1 MNKGNT
7 TLSDKAGPIRNRIKK
22 LDALRGFA
30 LLGVCM
36 ANYKELTLYAFYDV
50 GHTVNVEA
58 DRNDTIANF
67 LLYLLVDGKFYT
79 IFSVLFGIGF
89 SIIIGN
95 AIQRGANGMRIFYR
109 RMLLLLGFGFAHLML
124 LWSGD
129 ILMLYATMGML
140 LPFFWNCSDKTIL
153 RWAAFF
159 LCLPIVSSTIVYIFN
174 LNPCSWFYRQMDYWQ
189 NRFGIDDWG
198 EWLHDRQ
205 SYTDL
210 LKFLIMGAF
219 ERMTEFI
226 SSDRYFKVLGLFLVG
241 LWIGKKRIYADITA
255 HRRLLTNMM
264 KIGFAI
270 GTPFAILHAYDGITG
285 FHLISPIHTIVE
297 TFSIY
302 PLGLAYMA
310 TFALYSSR
318 MEVLFS
324 YPGKMALT
332 CYISQSAIAVLL
344 FYGVGLG
351 WGMQMSLPQVILTSV
366 GIFLFQTVCAHLW
379 LRIFTYGPLEWIWRM
394 LTYGAWLPLRKD
406 RMKSELLTE
415 YYTDERQP

>member
-1 MNKGNT
+1 MNKDNIT
-7 TLSDKAGPIRNRIKK
+7 QSENAGPVRKRIKK

-58 DRNDTIANF
+58 DRSDTIANF
-67 LLYLLVDGKFYT
+67 LLYFLVDGKFYT

-95 AIQRGANGMRIFYR
+95 AMQRGANGMRIFYR

-129 ILMLYATMGML
+129 ILMLYAAMGML

-159 LCLPIVSSTIVYIFN
+159 LCLPIVLSTIVFTFN
-174 LNPCSWFYRQMDYWQ
+174 LTPCSWFFRQMDYWQ
-189 NRFGIDDWG
+189 DRFGIGDWG
-198 EWLHDRQ
+198 EWLCDRQ

-226 SSDRYFKVLGLFLVG
+226 SSDRYFKVLGLFLMG
-241 LWIGKKRIYADITA
+241 LWIGKKRIYADIAA
-255 HRRLLTNMM
+255 HRRLLTYTM
-264 KIGFAI
+264 KIGFTI
-270 GTPFAILHAYDGITG
+270 GIPFALLHAYDGITG
-285 FHLISPIHTIVE
+285 FRLIPPLHTIVE

-302 PLGLAYMA
+302 PLGCAYMA
-310 TFALYSSR
+310 AFALYNSR
-318 MEVLFS
+318 VDNLLA

-344 FYGVGLG
+344 FYGVGFGL
-351 WGMQMSLPQVILTSV
+351 GMQLSLPQVILTSM
-366 GIFLFQTVCAHLW
+366 GIFLFQALFARMW
-379 LRIFTYGPLEWIWRM
+379 LEIFAYGPLEWVWRM
-394 LTYGAWLPLRKD
+394 LTYGVWLPLRKS
-406 RMKSELLTE
+406 RTE
-415 YYTDERQP
+415 

>member
-1 MNKGNT
+1 MNKDNT
-7 TLSDKAGPIRNRIKK
+7 TQSDKAGPIRKRIKK

-58 DRNDTIANF
+58 DRSDTIANF

-79 IFSVLFGIGF
+79 IFSILFGIGF

-95 AIQRGANGMRIFYR
+95 AMQRGANGMRIFYR
-109 RMLLLLGFGFAHLML
+109 RMLLLLGFGFSHLML

-129 ILMLYATMGML
+129 ILMLYAAMGML

-159 LCLPIVSSTIVYIFN
+159 LCLPIVSSTIVYVFN
-174 LNPCSWFYRQMDYWQ
+174 LNPCSWFFRQMDYWQ
-189 NRFGIDDWG
+189 NRFGIGDWG

-255 HRRLLTNMM
+255 HRRLLTNTM
-264 KIGFAI
+264 KMGFTI

-285 FHLISPIHTIVE
+285 FHIIPPIHTIVE

-302 PLGLAYMA
+302 PLGWAYMA

-318 MEVLFS
+318 VEGLFS

-344 FYGVGLG
+344 FYGVGFG

-366 GIFLFQTVCAHLW
+366 GIFLFQAVCARLW
-379 LRIFTYGPLEWIWRM
+379 LKIFTYGPLEWIWRM
-394 LTYGAWLPLRKD
+394 LTYGAWLPLRKEK
-406 RMKSELLTE
+406 ME
-415 YYTDERQP
+415 

>member
-1 MNKGNT
+1 MEKDNI
-7 TLSDKAGPIRNRIKK
+7 TLSEKAGPVRQRIKK

-58 DRNDTIANF
+58 DRSDTIANF
-67 LLYLLVDGKFYT
+67 LLYFLVDGKFYT

-95 AIQRGANGMRIFYR
+95 AMQRGANGMRIFYR

-129 ILMLYATMGML
+129 ILMLYAAMGML

-159 LCLPIVSSTIVYIFN
+159 LCLPIVSSTIVYAFN
-174 LNPCSWFYRQMDYWQ
+174 LTPCSWFFRQMDYWQ
-189 NRFGIDDWG
+189 NRFGIGDWG
-198 EWLHDRQ
+198 EWLRDRQ

-241 LWIGKKRIYADITA
+241 LWIGKKCIYADITA
-255 HRRLLTNMM
+255 HRRLLTYTI
-264 KIGFAI
+264 KIGFTI
-270 GTPFAILHAYDGITG
+270 GIPFALLHAYDGITG
-285 FHLISPIHTIVE
+285 FRLIPPLHTIVE
-297 TFSIY
+297 TCSIY
-302 PLGLAYMA
+302 PLGCAYMA
-310 TFALYSSR
+310 TFAIYNSR
-318 MEVLFS
+318 ADNLFA

-332 CYISQSAIAVLL
+332 CYISQSAIAILL

-351 WGMQMSLPQVILTSV
+351 LGMQMSLPQVILTSV
-366 GIFLFQTVCAHLW
+366 GIFLFQALFACIW
-379 LRIFTYGPLEWIWRM
+379 LKIFAYGPLEWVWRM
-394 LTYGAWLPLRKD
+394 LTYGVWLPLRKS
-406 RMKSELLTE
+406 RKE
-415 YYTDERQP
+415 

>member
-1 MNKGNT
+1 MNKDNT
-7 TLSDKAGPIRNRIKK
+7 IISDKAGPVRKRIKK

-58 DRNDTIANF
+58 DMGDTIANF
-67 LLYLLVDGKFYT
+67 LLYFLVDGKFYT

-95 AIQRGANGMRIFYR
+95 AMQSRANGMRIFYR

-129 ILMLYATMGML
+129 ILMLYAAMGML
-140 LPFFWNCSDKTIL
+140 LPLFWNYSDKTIL
-153 RWAAFF
+153 RWAVFF
-159 LCLPIVSSTIVYIFN
+159 LCLPIVSSTMVYAFG
-174 LNPCSWFYRQMDYWQ
+174 LNPCSWFFKQMDYWQ
-189 NRFGIDDWG
+189 NRFGIGDWG
-198 EWLHDRQ
+198 EWLRDRQ

-255 HRRLLTNMM
+255 HRKLLSCTM

-270 GTPFAILHAYDGITG
+270 GIPFALLHAYDGITG
-285 FHLISPIHTIVE
+285 FRLIPPLHTIVE

-302 PLGLAYMA
+302 PLGWAYMA
-310 TFALYSSR
+310 TFALYINRADS
-318 MEVLFS
+318 LFA

-332 CYISQSAIAVLL
+332 CYISQSALAVLL
-344 FYGVGLG
+344 FYGVGLDL
-351 WGMQMSLPQVILTSV
+351 GMQMSLPQVILTSI
-366 GIFLFQTVCAHLW
+366 GIFLFQTLFASLW
-379 LRIFTYGPLEWIWRM
+379 LKIFVYGPLEWIWRM
-394 LTYGAWLPLRKD
+394 LTYGKWLPLRKV
-406 RMKSELLTE
+406 KAE
-415 YYTDERQP
+415 

>member
-1 MNKGNT
+1 
-7 TLSDKAGPIRNRIKK
+7 
-22 LDALRGFA
+22 
-30 LLGVCM
+30 M

-58 DRNDTIANF
+58 DRSDTIANF
-67 LLYLLVDGKFYT
+67 LLYFLVDGKFYT

-95 AIQRGANGMRIFYR
+95 AMQRGANGMRIFYR

-129 ILMLYATMGML
+129 ILMLYAAMGML

-159 LCLPIVSSTIVYIFN
+159 LCLPIVSSTIVYTFN
-174 LNPCSWFYRQMDYWQ
+174 LTPCSWFFMQMDYWQ
-189 NRFGIDDWG
+189 NRFGIGDWG
-198 EWLHDRQ
+198 EWLRDRQ

-226 SSDRYFKVLGLFLVG
+226 SSDRYFKVLGLFLMG

-255 HRRLLTNMM
+255 HRKLLTNTM

-270 GTPFAILHAYDGITG
+270 GIPFALLHAYDGITG
-285 FHLISPIHTIVE
+285 FRLILPLHTFVE

-302 PLGLAYMA
+302 PLGWAYMA
-310 TFALYSSR
+310 AFALYSKHADN
-318 MEVLFS
+318 LLA

-344 FYGVGLG
+344 FYGVGFGL
-351 WGMQMSLPQVILTSV
+351 GMQMSLPQVVLTSM
-366 GIFLFQTVCAHLW
+366 GIFLFQALFARMW
-379 LRIFTYGPLEWIWRM
+379 LEIFAYGPLEWVWRM
-394 LTYGAWLPLRKD
+394 LTYGVWLPLRKS
-406 RMKSELLTE
+406 RTE
-415 YYTDERQP
+415 

>member
-1 MNKGNT
+1 MNKENT
-7 TLSDKAGPIRNRIKK
+7 SPSNNVGPVRKRIKK

-50 GHTVNVEA
+50 GHTINVKA
-58 DRNDTIANF
+58 DMGDTIANF
-67 LLYLLVDGKFYT
+67 LLYFLVDGKFYT

-95 AIQRGANGMRIFYR
+95 AMQRRANGMRFFYR
-109 RMLLLLGFGFAHLML
+109 RMLLLLGFGLAHLML

-129 ILMLYATMGML
+129 ILMLYAAMGMF
-140 LPFFWNCSDKTIL
+140 LPLFWNCSENTIL
-153 RWAAFF
+153 RWAVFF
-159 LCLPIVSSTIVYIFN
+159 LCLPIVSSTIVYVFG
-174 LNPCSWFYRQMDYWQ
+174 LNPCLWFFWQMDYWQ
-189 NRFGIDDWG
+189 DRFGIGDWG
-198 EWLHDRQ
+198 EWLRDKQ

-255 HRRLLTNMM
+255 HRRLLTYTM

-270 GTPFAILHAYDGITG
+270 GFPFALLHAYDGITG
-285 FHLISPIHTIVE
+285 FRLIPTLHTIIE

-302 PLGLAYMA
+302 PLGWAYMA
-310 TFALYSSR
+310 AFALYVNRADS
-318 MEVLFS
+318 LFA

-332 CYISQSAIAVLL
+332 CYISQSALAVLL

-351 WGMQMSLPQVILTSV
+351 WGMQMSLPQVILTSI
-366 GIFLFQTVCAHLW
+366 GIFLFQALFARLW
-379 LRIFTYGPLEWIWRM
+379 LKLFAYGPLEWIWRM
-394 LTYGAWLPLRKD
+394 LTYGVWLPLRKD
-406 RMKSELLTE
+406 KTE
-415 YYTDERQP
+415 